1 MLKAALF
8 SESLLMFSGI
18 SGEGWL
24 LRRGRHIHGVSGHRP
39 NAAVLPRAVQ
49 RRLPGKS
56 GQKPPTNV
64 ADRGVQK
71 IGARFFQDVV
81 WSVFGSVGQLSPA
94 ESGKWL
100 NVNGQLRRNLT
111 FILSEPGTNFC
122 STVQTELMIP
132 EPPPLWTFRP
142 CAKDQFC
149 YK

>member
-71 IGARFFQDVV
+71 IGVRFFQDVV
-81 WSVFGSVGQLSPA
+81 WSVFGWTALPRREREVAECEWAVETQFDVYIVGTGHQFL
-94 ESGKWL
+94 L
-100 NVNGQLRRNLT
+100 NRADGIDDSRAAAALDL
-111 FILSEPGTNFC
+111 
-122 STVQTELMIP
+122 
-132 EPPPLWTFRP
+132 
-142 CAKDQFC
+142 
-149 YK
+149 